1 MKSKRM
7 INPVD
12 IQDRDGFLRFLTDQA
27 REGWAAVKVG
37 LNATWFQE
45 TDRPPKGYTMWINP
59 NGGELR
65 DPAKRAMFE
74 SREDVEAENAKILEH
89 RAAVRADWKQVK
101 TYHWFLEIY
110 AMPEPGP
117 TPVKDW
123 EWDAL
128 CLQVGSASWPRTYLT
143 NQYGYCSPNLCK

>member
-74 SREDVEAENAKILEH
+74 SREDVGQKMRKFWNTG
-89 RAAVRADWKQVK
+89 RQ
-101 TYHWFLEIY
+101 F
-110 AMPEPGP
+110 G
-117 TPVKDW
+117 
-123 EWDAL
+123 
-128 CLQVGSASWPRTYLT
+128 RTG
-143 NQYGYCSPNLCK
+143 NR